1 MMKIHNW
8 QDLQDEKLSSEEQR
22 EVDDAVEAELLEM
35 DLRAMRELLGLTQE
49 ELAQAVKMTQSEVSR
64 LERRPDHR
72 LSTLRRIVEALGGD
86 LEVVANFGD
95 RRVRLRGTG

>member
-1 MMKIHNW
+1 MMKVHKW
-8 QDLQDEKLSSEEQR
+8 QELRNKKLSSEEQR
-22 EVDDAVEAELLEM
+22 EVDHDVETELLEM

-49 ELAQAVKMTQSEVSR
+49 DLAQAVKMTQSEVSR

-86 LEVVANFGD
+86 LEIIANFGEHGH
-95 RRVRLRGTG
+95 VV